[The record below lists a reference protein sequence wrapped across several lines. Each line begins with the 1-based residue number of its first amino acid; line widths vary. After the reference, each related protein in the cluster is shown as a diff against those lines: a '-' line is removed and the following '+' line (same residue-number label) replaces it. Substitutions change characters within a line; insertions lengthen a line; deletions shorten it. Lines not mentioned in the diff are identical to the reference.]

1 MFLFSFLNAQKSVLS
16 VLLFLRAHKFVFYK
30 VSASLSIDFPFKSAS
45 ALSPSAG
52 IFMTEQV
59 VRQWPC
65 INLPLNTFYVLRGFL
80 LNSFALLHV
89 PQPSLRSFNI
99 SSTKM

>member
-16 VLLFLRAHKFVFYK
+16 VPLFLRSHKFVFYK

-52 IFMTEQV
+52 IFMTEQALC
-59 VRQWPC
+59 RWPC
-65 INLPLNTFYVLRGFL
+65 MNLPLNTFYFLRGSL

-89 PQPSLRSFNI
+89 PQPWLRSFQI

>member
-1 MFLFSFLNAQKSVLS
+1 MFLFSFLNAQKSILS
-16 VLLFLRAHKFVFYK
+16 VLLFLRTHKFVFYK

-59 VRQWPC
+59 VRRWPC
-65 INLPLNTFYVLRGFL
+65 INLPLNTFYFLRGFL

-89 PQPSLRSFNI
+89 PQSSLRSFKI